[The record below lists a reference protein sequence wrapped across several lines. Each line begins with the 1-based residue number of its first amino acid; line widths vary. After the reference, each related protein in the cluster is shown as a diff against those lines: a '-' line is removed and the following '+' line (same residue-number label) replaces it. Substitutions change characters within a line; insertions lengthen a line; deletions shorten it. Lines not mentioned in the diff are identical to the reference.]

1 MRALAVVSAFLF
13 MYLVFHIY
21 DSPPSLRGPRETLS
35 QMTKDPNLERMSLWY
50 DCYGSLVTV
59 L

>member
-1 MRALAVVSAFLF
+1 MRILAILSVIMFF
-13 MYLVFHIY
+13 YLVFQVLQ
-21 DSPPSLRGPRETLS
+21 SPPSLHVPGDKLL

-50 DCYGSLVTV
+50 EWYGSLVTV